1 MSDIVRNVKSSNQD
15 VVVFMGSHYSKLI
28 RALDNETDVFK
39 LPLVTI
45 MMSGNADHVDL
56 RLDTNVVSIEEN
68 KNPDDYILRDIYSI
82 KRGPKL
88 SKVFGTWSN
97 GAGLSVKTSNI
108 YERRQNLGGIKL
120 RDAILPYA
128 KITKP
133 NYDQN
138 DRVIDS
144 GGVFQ
149 DIRKKLQKMMNFTVE
164 QRAPHDKKWGSLK
177 KDGKTWNGMILEL
190 TRDELDLCSSGLS
203 ITYDRALAADYR

>member
-1 MSDIVRNVKSSNQD
+1 MISDQDLSDIVRNVKTSNQD
-15 VVVFMGSHYSKLI
+15 VVVFMGSNYSKLI
-28 RALDNETDVFK
+28 RTLDNETDVFK

-45 MMSGNADHVDL
+45 MMSGNADYVDL

-68 KNPDDYILRDIYSI
+68 NSPENYILRDIYSI

-97 GAGLSVKTSNI
+97 GAGLTVKTSNI
-108 YERRQNLGGIKL
+108 YERRQNLGGISL

-133 NYDQN
+133 NYDHN

-149 DIRKKLQKMMNFTVE
+149 DIRKKYSEISCTKL
-164 QRAPHDKKWGSLK
+164 
-177 KDGKTWNGMILEL
+177 
-190 TRDELDLCSSGLS
+190 
-203 ITYDRALAADYR
+203 